1 MEWLNAENV
10 IAVFSLIVG
19 VIAPVAIFWYERRVP
34 RRRRI
39 GHRVQMD
46 APIGS
51 AQVDAEDESRLGVF
65 DQIAGLPDATLVLI
79 RIENDGSAA
88 ILAADYTS
96 PRAHG
101 LTVEFA
107 GRTVRGVA
115 LTERNIDDLTDHFG
129 TDSGY
134 TSEDNLVRLP
144 KVPIN
149 SGEFYKILVM
159 LTGGPADSRIDVR
172 GGIANGSVEPN
183 QSTTLDER
191 PTRFHRMAKGLTT
204 VLTLFVL
211 VLASM
216 ILLRGNEDPG
226 PPMGCEKGT
235 IKVTGSTAFE
245 PVAEELA
252 EKYMRDCPGSKV
264 DVDTRGSTAGIQ
276 ALDAEGRASDGGSPA
291 VISMS
296 DGPKPRGFGDLR
308 ENSVA
313 VSAFALV
320 VHQGV
325 SGVDDLTLDQVRRI
339 YRGDI
344 RNWQPLGGPNLP
356 IVLISR
362 DAGSGTREVF
372 QRRVLGRNEP
382 ANSSRDC
389 RTRDDPGAAV
399 IRCELDS
406 TPQVLD
412 TVARTPGA
420 IGYSELRSG
429 SRPEGTKVLR
439 LDGHTPTV
447 GEEADPSGGGS
458 GGSGEAYPFRETEY
472 AYTYGRPP
480 ANSLVSSFLNYMSRG
495 SGQDV
500 MRTHG
505 HVPCAAP
512 DGVALCAGS
521 DPPGT

>member
-1 MEWLNAENV
+1 MEWLTAENV

-51 AQVDAEDESRLGVF
+51 AQLEEADEARLGVF
-65 DQIAGLPDATLVLI
+65 DEIAGLPDATLVLI
-79 RIENDGSAA
+79 RIENDGSQA
-88 ILAADYTS
+88 ILATDYTS
-96 PRAHG
+96 PRPYG
-101 LTVEFA
+101 LTVEFT

-115 LTERNIDDLTDHFG
+115 LTERNIDDLMEHFG
-129 TDSGY
+129 PESGF
-134 TSEDNLVRLP
+134 SSDDHLVRLP
-144 KVPIN
+144 KVPVN
-149 SGEFYKILVM
+149 SGGFYKILVM
-159 LTGGPADSRIDVR
+159 LTGGPADSDIRVT
-172 GGIANGSVEPN
+172 GGLANGSVEPN
-183 QSTTLDER
+183 RSTTLDER

-204 VLTLFVL
+204 VLTVFVL

-216 ILLRGNEDPG
+216 ILLRDSDRPA

-235 IKVTGSTAFE
+235 ITVTGSTAFE

-252 EKYMRDCPGSKV
+252 KKYMRDCPGSTV
-264 DVDTRGSTAGIQ
+264 DIDARGSTAGIQ
-276 ALDAEGRASDGGSPA
+276 ALDAAGREADGGSPA
-291 VISMS
+291 IVTLS
-296 DGPKPRGFGDLR
+296 DGPKPPGFGDLR

-339 YRGDI
+339 YRGEI
-344 RNWQPLGGPNLP
+344 RTWQPLGGPNLP

-389 RTRDDPGAAV
+389 RTKDDPRAPV

-429 SRPEGTKVLR
+429 SRPEGTEVLR

-458 GGSGEAYPFRETEY
+458 GDAYPFRETEY

-512 DGVALCAGS
+512 DGIALCAKRNK
-521 DPPGT
+521 